1 MLFCNHEINGV
12 EGGNMEDKE
21 LAAACLI
28 TKRDYFHVILSYNKP
43 DGKRKNLSFSTGLR
57 VRGNKRKAETI
68 LNMIRNSF
76 DIPLSDESLEM
87 ERKKIKLL
95 IKKHLYGN
103 ETIEEVKPLKGTE
116 KTKHVSEQKYP
127 VTNGLHKNMLFS
139 SYLYYWLEN
148 VEKYMIE
155 ENTYAT
161 YYLNIVNRIIPYFE
175 NTLVTL
181 GELTSIDI
189 QNYYSKCLEGFRIG
203 KQEFKSVK
211 PATVKR
217 RHSNIRKALQYAYEI
232 ELIQK
237 NPADFVAL
245 PKIVKF
251 EGKTYKKDELEQ
263 LFNIVKDTKIEF
275 AVLVAAFYGLRRSEV
290 VGLKWDAIDFEN
302 KTISIKHTVTEY
314 VLKGEMKR
322 KEKDRAKN
330 QSSIRT
336 LPLVE
341 PFEKLL
347 AKLLEQR
354 SINMKLFGNSY
365 SRKYIDYIYVDEMG
379 ERIKPGYVTQT
390 YNKIL
395 KRNNLKIIR
404 FHDLRHSCATLLY
417 NNGVDLKDIQ
427 HWLGH
432 STITTTANIY
442 THFDYSRKIDS
453 ANIMMNTLQVISKN
467 I

>member
-1 MLFCNHEINGV
+1 
-12 EGGNMEDKE
+12 MEEKE

-28 TKRDYFHVILSYNKP
+28 TKRDYFHVVLSYNQGN
-43 DGKRKNLSFSTGLR
+43 GKRKNVSFSTGLK

-76 DIPLSDESLEM
+76 EIPATDEGLQM

-95 IKKHLYGN
+95 IKKTLNGGDTV
-103 ETIEEVKPLKGTE
+103 EKVKPLKKTTDTE
-116 KTKHVSEQKYP
+116 YTFEQKP
-127 VTNGLHKNMLFS
+127 SVSNGLHKDMLFS

-148 VEKYMIE
+148 VEKHMIE

-181 GELTSIDI
+181 SELTSLDI
-189 QNYYSKCLEGFRIG
+189 QEYYSKCLDGFKIG
-203 KQEFKSVK
+203 KKEFKAVK

-217 RHSNIRKALQYAYEI
+217 RHANIRKALQFAYEM
-232 ELIQK
+232 ELISK
-237 NPADFVAL
+237 NPADFVSL
-245 PKIVKF
+245 PKIQKYV
-251 EGKTYKKDELEQ
+251 GTAYKKDELEE
-263 LFNIVKDTKIEF
+263 LFEVVKDTKIEF
-275 AVLVAAFYGLRRSEV
+275 AVLVASFYGLRRSEV

-314 VLKGEMKR
+314 VLKGQMIR

-330 QSSIRT
+330 QSSVRT

-347 AKLLEQR
+347 IKLKNQQNK
-354 SINMKLFGNSY
+354 NMKLCGHSY
-365 SRKYIDYIYVDEMG
+365 SKKYLDYIYVDDLG
-379 ERIKPGYVTQT
+379 NRIKPGYITKA
-390 YNKIL
+390 YKKIL
-395 KRNNLKIIR
+395 NKNNLKLIR

-417 NNGVDLKDIQ
+417 NNGVELKDIQ

-442 THFDYSRKIDS
+442 THFDYSRKVDS
-453 ANIMMNTLQVISKN
+453 ANIMMNTLQSIGKN